1 MGHEQAKEGK
11 CPFRTAPERH
21 RRRRSLVKAPK
32 FLVFG
37 RNFPLTRGDLEHKE
51 WTHWAVFT
59 NGMGM
64 CP

>member
-11 CPFRTAPERH
+11 CPSRTPPERH
-21 RRRRSLVKAPK
+21 RRRRSPVKPLK

-37 RNFPLTRGDLEHKE
+37 KNFPLTRRDVEHKK
-51 WTHWAVFT
+51 WTHWAVFI
-59 NGMGM
+59 NRMGM